1 MSEKILCTVKTWNG
15 LAEAFAD
22 EVAKRYK
29 SHLEFWQATA
39 MDDREEYAMWA
50 ERIRV
55 EPDMVKEYALDRIKS
70 IMENPQYNR
79 KFYLKKY
86 KIFVDWSIIQITP
99 STGFYRYLL
108 DRDITSAYPA
118 NVEYRIDMTKM
129 NIVQITHSQTMKK

>member
-1 MSEKILCTVKTWNG
+1 MSEKILCTVKTWDG

-22 EVAKRYK
+22 EVAKKYK

-50 ERIRV
+50 ERIRI
-55 EPDMVKEYALDRIKS
+55 EPDRVKEKALSRIKS

-99 STGFYRYLL
+99 ATGFYQYLL
-108 DRDITSAYPA
+108 ERDITGAYPV
-118 NVEYRIDMTKM
+118 NVEYRIDMASM

>member
-86 KIFVDWSIIQITP
+86 KIFVDWSIIQITTKC
-99 STGFYRYLL
+99 SW
-108 DRDITSAYPA
+108 ITFI
-118 NVEYRIDMTKM
+118 NQLIH
-129 NIVQITHSQTMKK
+129 II

>member
-1 MSEKILCTVKTWNG
+1 MSEKILCTVKTWDG

-22 EVAKRYK
+22 EIAKRYK

-50 ERIRV
+50 ERIRL
-55 EPDMVKEYALDRIKS
+55 EPAMVKEKALAKLKS
-70 IMENPQYNR
+70 IMGNPQYNR

-86 KIFVDWSIIQITP
+86 KIFVDWSTIQITP
-99 STGFYRYLL
+99 ATGFYRHLL
-108 DRDITSAYPA
+108 ERDITSAYPI
-118 NVEYRIDMTKM
+118 NVEYRIDMTSM